1 MGQKITNS
9 VPGLY
14 DKKKK
19 QQLIVLF
26 NSDVIK
32 KSIFKRVV
40 ATRFVAKIY
49 L

>member
-14 DKKKK
+14 DKKNE
-19 QQLIVLF
+19 QLIVLF

-32 KSIFKRVV
+32 KSIFKRLV

>member
-14 DKKKK
+14 DKKK
-19 QQLIVLF
+19 QHLIVLF

-32 KSIFKRVV
+32 KSIFKRLV

>member
-14 DKKKK
+14 DQKNK
-19 QQLIVLF
+19 QLIVLF

-32 KSIFKRVV
+32 KSMFKRLV